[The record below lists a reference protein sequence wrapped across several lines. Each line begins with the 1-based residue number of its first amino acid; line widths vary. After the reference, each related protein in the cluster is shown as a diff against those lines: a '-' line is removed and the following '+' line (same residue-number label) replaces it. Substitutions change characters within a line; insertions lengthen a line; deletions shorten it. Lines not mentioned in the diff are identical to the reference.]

1 MKEKNR
7 QEEDARIEVTTDP
20 RSPFLPGM
28 AQVTGGDLQ
37 QAEGLLELQLSRRR
51 QEQGSSTEI
60 RECPQPYKQLMNSKT
75 CFRAFK
81 STIQGADGFYNCFQK
96 GNSSSVDCK
105 LDQAELHKP
114 TVFSKVI
121 VLR

>member
-1 MKEKNR
+1 
-7 QEEDARIEVTTDP
+7 
-20 RSPFLPGM
+20 M
-28 AQVTGGDLQ
+28 ALEGTLQ
-37 QAEGLLELQLSRRR
+37 QAEGFLELPLSRKT
-51 QEQGSSTEI
+51 QEVGSRAEL
-60 RECPQPYKQLMNSKT
+60 REAPQSCKQLMNSKT

-105 LDQAELHKP
+105 LDQAELHKL
-114 TVFSKVI
+114 TTFSKVI